1 MTSPITDE
9 TLLND
14 VEDSSFSIIDD
25 PTVHFQ
31 ITKDFLSS
39 YIFQDSSLLPIQY
52 LSSPIFEGPVSE
64 SLIEN
69 KVPSCI
75 FEGPHSVLAHDLRSY
90 NIKNLSSDIIEASV
104 FSSLTIPEN
113 SSYFLQA
120 LCSHIMDDPLSAS
133 IQDHSFHPVQD
144 NSASNIQD
152 CSSTML
158 NDPTSFINTDISFI
172 LITCKMN
179 SKFLYLVLGE
189 IYILYLYFNNIIL
202 KYIDIS

>member
-1 MTSPITDE
+1 LTSPITDK

-14 VEDSSFSIIDD
+14 VEDSSSSIIAD

-39 YIFQDSSLLPIQY
+39 YISQDSSLLPIQY
-52 LSSPIFEGPVSE
+52 LSSPIFESPISK

-69 KVPSCI
+69 KVPSYI
-75 FEGPHSVLAHDLRSY
+75 FEGPNSVLAHDLRSY
-90 NIKNLSSDIIEASV
+90 DIGNLSSDIIEASV
-104 FSSLTIPEN
+104 FPSLTFQEN
-113 SSYFLQA
+113 PSYFLQA
-120 LCSHIMDDPLSAS
+120 LCSHIMEDALSAS

-144 NSASNIQD
+144 NSASNIPD

-172 LITCKMN
+172 
-179 SKFLYLVLGE
+179 
-189 IYILYLYFNNIIL
+189 
-202 KYIDIS
+202 